1 MEVRLR
7 EGDRLPREVMGLF
20 GFIGT
25 LIEVH
30 AQFLRDVRLCV
41 SEDKSE
47 RNTQFDRPF
56 EESVFLF
63 ERFAREGAFTFNL
76 LHFIGRKWL
85 YVFIA
90 SAAPRSHHGTDTIG
104 FKIIVIGFSGH
115 LAEELDAGVLPHR
128 SLVVRRNGTELLALD
143 GVLEVERFAV
153 VGYFNGCLRA
163 IRELSGPVDT
173 INIQYKKKK

>member
-30 AQFLRDVRLCV
+30 AQFLREVRLCV

-85 YVFIA
+85 YVFFA
-90 SAAPRSHHGTDTIG
+90 SAAPRSHHGADTIG

-115 LAEELDAGVLPHR
+115 LAEELDAGVFPHR

-153 VGYFNGCLRA
+153 VGHIDRHYWFL
-163 IRELSGPVDT
+163 RELSGPVDT
-173 INIQYKKKK
+173 INIQFHG